1 MTKEHLVLERAHA
14 RFSHLRPKDWV
25 KDPKTGLQVPDM
37 RWVDDAV
44 HGRIP
49 DPVCVEVLWEGEAYN
64 VKTTAGIDFV
74 FLQAYST
81 TPGANGLNYI
91 GLSNDTL
98 TETSASTV
106 LSNEIAA
113 NGLTRAQGTYA
124 HTAGAATAT
133 VARTFTASAGQSVR
147 KAALFSA
154 LSGGTMNHALALP
167 EGQRV
172 LVATD
177 LLAVTF
183 TITLT

>member
-1 MTKEHLVLERAHA
+1 MTTEHLILERAHA

-25 KDPKTGLQVPDM
+25 KDPKSGLLVPDL
-37 RWVDDAV
+37 RWLEDAV

-49 DPVCVEVLWEGEAYN
+49 DPACVEVLWEGDAYN
-64 VKTTAGIDFV
+64 VKTTVGIDFV

-81 TPGANGLNYI
+81 TPGVNGLNYI

-98 TETSASTV
+98 TETSASSG
-106 LSNEIAA
+106 LSNEIVA

-124 HTAGAATAT
+124 HVAGAATAT
-133 VARTFTASAGQSVR
+133 VAHTFTASAGQSVR

-177 LLAVTF
+177 MLAVTF